1 MLRSSRP
8 AWATKTWSPKTKTI
22 KEQTLTT
29 VTRNLAKVPV
39 CTVRA
44 AGYEVTS
51 RLEKHSPDQRNHGT
65 QSPGG
70 KIQPLGLVGFGS
82 GWPKAPDRER
92 REVRKSPI
100 LFGNGIHLY

>member
-1 MLRSSRP
+1 M
-8 AWATKTWSPKTKTI
+8 
-22 KEQTLTT
+22 
-29 VTRNLAKVPV
+29 